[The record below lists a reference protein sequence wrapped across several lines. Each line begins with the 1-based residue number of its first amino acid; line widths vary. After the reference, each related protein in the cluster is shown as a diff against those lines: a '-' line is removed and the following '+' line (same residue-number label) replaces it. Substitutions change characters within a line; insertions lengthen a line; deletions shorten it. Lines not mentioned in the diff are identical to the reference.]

1 MGRLLT
7 TAALAVTS
15 FLVLSSLGGS
25 VVLGTTSVRALPS
38 MLFPAAERAAQ
49 ISPASIAGMGEK
61 ADPAIA
67 TAHQATA
74 QFGMASQ
81 NRPQRHLIL
90 TNKRPGRVVPVPVR
104 PKNVNLLE
112 GYEKKDRFCVTM
124 RIVLSISSSYRL
136 DAKSSS
142 GWARSFYA
150 PPREI
155 QTHVP
160 AIGATILPDAFL
172 PLRLI
177 HSASPARIPVSKK
190 LLGKKNGH
198 DKG

>member
-15 FLVLSSLGGS
+15 FFVLSSLGGS
-25 VVLGTTSVRALPS
+25 IVLGTTSVRALPS
-38 MLFPAAERAAQ
+38 MLFPAAEWAVQ

-61 ADPAIA
+61 ADPAVA

-74 QFGMASQ
+74 QFRLAPQ

-90 TNKRPGRVVPVPVR
+90 TNKRPGRVVPVPVG

-112 GYEKKDRFCVTM
+112 GYEKKDKFCVTM
-124 RIVLSISSSYRL
+124 RIVLSISSSYPL

-142 GWARSFYA
+142 GWAGSFCA
-150 PPREI
+150 PLREI
-155 QTHVP
+155 QTLVP
-160 AIGATILPDAFL
+160 AIGPRIIHYAFL
-172 PLRLI
+172 LLRLI
-177 HSASPARIPVSKK
+177 HSASPERIAELKR
-190 LLGKKNGH
+190 LLGKKNRH

>member
-1 MGRLLT
+1 
-7 TAALAVTS
+7 
-15 FLVLSSLGGS
+15 
-25 VVLGTTSVRALPS
+25 
-38 MLFPAAERAAQ
+38 
-49 ISPASIAGMGEK
+49 MGEK
-61 ADPAIA
+61 ADPAVA

-90 TNKRPGRVVPVPVR
+90 TNKRPGRVVPVPVGT
-104 PKNVNLLE
+104 KNVNLLE

-150 PPREI
+150 PPPKT
-155 QTHVP
+155 QTLVP
-160 AIGATILPDAFL
+160 AIGPRLIYYAFL
-172 PLRLI
+172 LLRLI
-177 HSASPARIPVSKK
+177 HSPSPARIPELKR
-190 LLGKKNGH
+190 LLGKKNDH